1 MEFVWGIFLRFTK
14 YVLRYNTRR
23 TLITPTF
30 YFLNENR
37 DKNAN
42 AGTLKSILFLD
53 FLRSNDTKLFAS
65 QFNQESIQIRST
77 LLHPLLVQRC
87 KHQHSCL
94 HLKEQRLKFHPRTN
108 FCYPSFDWK
117 LSFLTLYFMHIT
129 CRINLHLLPLPCPML
144 RSCEIFNN

>member
-53 FLRSNDTKLFAS
+53 FLRSNDTKIVCVTVQSRIYSNTINTITPSSCATL
-65 QFNQESIQIRST
+65 QTST
-77 LLHPLLVQRC
+77 LVFALKRATIKIPSSHKLL
-87 KHQHSCL
+87 
-94 HLKEQRLKFHPRTN
+94 
-108 FCYPSFDWK
+108 
-117 LSFLTLYFMHIT
+117 LSFIWLKAFLFDTIFHAHNVSYQFTFITFTLSDVTFMW
-129 CRINLHLLPLPCPML
+129 N
-144 RSCEIFNN
+144 F

>member
-108 FCYPSFDWK
+108 FCYPSFDRK

-144 RSCEIFNN
+144 RSCKIFNN